1 MRSVPPFRA
10 SPAALAVPAGH
21 ARPDATSKPSPTAS
35 IASES
40 ESLRVIYFLQTAAM
54 STP

>member
-1 MRSVPPFRA
+1 MRSMPPFRA
-10 SPAALAVPAGH
+10 SPAALALPAGR

-40 ESLRVIYFLQTAAM
+40 ESLRAIYVLQTAAM
-54 STP
+54 SKP